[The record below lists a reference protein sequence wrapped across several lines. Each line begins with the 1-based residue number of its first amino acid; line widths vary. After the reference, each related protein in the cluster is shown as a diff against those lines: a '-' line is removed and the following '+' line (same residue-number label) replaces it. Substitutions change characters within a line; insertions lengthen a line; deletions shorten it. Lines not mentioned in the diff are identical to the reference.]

1 MEKSK
6 ESLFQQL
13 KSKQDDPSSL
23 LRLDE
28 FSNEDKMPPTNE
40 PQKEKPTYKK
50 GWDYALRIL
59 AIKDYSIHKMK
70 EKLKMRGISREDS
83 EKIIQKLLELNYLRE
98 HEYTKMRIKSLLT
111 KGYSN
116 SYIIRKLSQEHLNT
130 NSEEIN
136 EIRSEQDLHSSTQ
149 LEYLIQKKLRGKTI
163 PQDFE
168 SKMKL
173 KNKIISFLASKGY
186 NYEEIKTG
194 IEKFIK

>member
-1 MEKSK
+1 MEKTK

-28 FSNEDKMPPTNE
+28 FSNEDKLPLDKIPLNE
-40 PQKEKPTYKK
+40 QSTFKK

-70 EKLKMRGISREDS
+70 EKLKMRGINSEDS
-83 EKIIQKLLELNYLRE
+83 EKIIHKLLELNYLRE
-98 HEYTKMRIKSLLT
+98 HEYTKMRIKLLLT

-116 SYIIRKLSQEHLNT
+116 SYITRKLSQEHLRT
-130 NSEEIN
+130 NNEEID
-136 EIRSEQDLHSSTQ
+136 EIRSEQNLHSSTQ
-149 LEYLIQKKLRGKTI
+149 MEYLIQKKLRGKTI
-163 PQDFE
+163 PNDFE

-173 KNKIISFLASKGY
+173 KNKIISFLVSKGY
-186 NYEEIKTG
+186 NYEEIKIG
-194 IEKFIK
+194 IEKIIK